1 MGHSRANSI
10 ATPNE
15 TQWFGRKKSEADI
28 SNHGKIFTDSQVVM
42 GDPKQTYFEVNRE
55 PERKAPPKQ
64 TGNAAAGPNFINSRA
79 MPMAYKVYD
88 LNEKFTINKESLDQ
102 PKRY

>member
-10 ATPNE
+10 STPNE

-42 GDPKQTYFEVNRE
+42 GDPK
-55 PERKAPPKQ
+55 
-64 TGNAAAGPNFINSRA
+64 
-79 MPMAYKVYD
+79 
-88 LNEKFTINKESLDQ
+88 
-102 PKRY
+102 